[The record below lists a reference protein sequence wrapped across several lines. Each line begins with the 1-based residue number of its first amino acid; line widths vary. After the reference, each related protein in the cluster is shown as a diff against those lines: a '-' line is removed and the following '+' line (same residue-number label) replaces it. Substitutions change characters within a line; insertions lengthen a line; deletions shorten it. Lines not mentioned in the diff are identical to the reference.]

1 MAIPLLFWGGLIN
14 NTEGVFLSKSLE
26 KAYSESIF
34 QYILSFTLWKI
45 LFDRITDLCAKV
57 SSKLRMS

>member
-26 KAYSESIF
+26 KAYSGSIF

-45 LFDRITDLCAKV
+45 LFDLGTESLTSVQKYQA
-57 SSKLRMS
+57 S